1 MKKETRRDRF
11 KRLAEKR
18 TNNVIRNIRILA
30 NCSNRSSY
38 EYTKSEVDKIFNTI
52 SAELKI
58 ARSKFTFRN
67 NPKGNYFKLN

>member
-1 MKKETRRDRF
+1 MSKETRKERF

-38 EYTKSEVDKIFNTI
+38 DYSKSDIDKIFNTI
-52 SAELKI
+52 TAELKI

-67 NPKGNYFKLN
+67 KSKENYFKL